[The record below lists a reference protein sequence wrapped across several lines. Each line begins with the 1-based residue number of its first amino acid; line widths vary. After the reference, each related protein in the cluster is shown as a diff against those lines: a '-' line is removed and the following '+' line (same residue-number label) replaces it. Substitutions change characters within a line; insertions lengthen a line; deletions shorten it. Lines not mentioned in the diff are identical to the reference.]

1 MLVVSSFHMSIFINE
16 APWTLGIFMFFVVCT
31 VEYLL
36 LMLLSFLFLNLI
48 QLLIIMSLIKVYE
61 VAVLGVVLVSDT
73 VVNGLLWLVSSW
85 SEHRCGNSG
94 LSSISIME
102 NLLSY
107 VVSSLCESGP
117 L

>member
-1 MLVVSSFHMSIFINE
+1 
-16 APWTLGIFMFFVVCT
+16 MFFVVCT

-48 QLLIIMSLIKVYE
+48 QLLIIMSLIKVDK

-73 VVNGLLWLVSSW
+73 VVNGLMWLVSSW
-85 SEHRCGNSG
+85 SEYRCGNNRR
-94 LSSISIME
+94 SSITIME

-117 L
+117 F